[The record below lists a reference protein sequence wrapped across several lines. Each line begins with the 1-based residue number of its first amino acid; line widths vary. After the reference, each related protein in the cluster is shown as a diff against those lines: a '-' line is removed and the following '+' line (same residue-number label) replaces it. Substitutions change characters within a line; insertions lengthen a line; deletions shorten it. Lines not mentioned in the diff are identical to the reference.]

1 MSLPTRPETD
11 PEACVISTHGLT
23 HSYGRR
29 VVVENLHLQVRSGT
43 ITGFLGPNGAGKTT
57 TISLLLGL
65 LKASAGST
73 EVLGLPPGDPKALA
87 QIGALVES
95 PALYDHLTGLENLEI
110 TRLMRDLP
118 WAEVDRVLGLVHLAQ
133 DARRPVREY
142 SLGMRQRLGVAL
154 ALMGQPR
161 LLILDEP
168 TNGLD
173 PSGILDMRELIR
185 RLPLE
190 TGASVFLSSHM
201 LAEVEQVA
209 QDLVVIH
216 RGRLRYQGPTEQLGA
231 REQTELLVRVGD
243 PAQAQKVLAREGF
256 ACQERDGKV
265 VIQAALDEAPRI
277 AACLVAGGCDLY
289 ELSPLKANLEARFL
303 ALLEAP

>member
-1 MSLPTRPETD
+1 MEF
-11 PEACVISTHGLT
+11 VISAAGL
-23 HSYGRR
+23 SRRYGSRL
-29 VVVENLHLQVRSGT
+29 VVDGLDLQVNPQT

-65 LKASAGST
+65 LKANAGT
-73 EVLGLPPGDPKALA
+73 AEVLGLPPGHPEALA

-95 PALYDHLTGLENLEI
+95 PALYDHLTGMENLEI
-110 TRLMRDLP
+110 TRLLRNLP
-118 WAEVDRVLGLVHLAQ
+118 RAESDRVLRLVRLSQ

-154 ALMGQPR
+154 ALLGQPR

-173 PSGILDMRELIR
+173 PAGIQDMRELIR

-190 TGASVFLSSHM
+190 TGASVFLSSHL
-201 LAEVEQVA
+201 LAEIEQMA

-216 RGRLRYQGPTEQLGA
+216 RGKLRYQGPMEQLGA
-231 REQTELLVRVGD
+231 PGQAELQVQVGD
-243 PAQAQKVLAREGF
+243 IAQTLGILAREGF
-256 ACQERDGKV
+256 ACQELDGRV
-265 VIQAALDEAPRI
+265 VIEAMLDQAPYV
-277 AACLVAGGCDLY
+277 AACLVTGGCDLY
-289 ELSPLKANLEARFL
+289 QLSPLKANLEARFL
-303 ALLEAP
+303 ALLEEP

>member
-1 MSLPTRPETD
+1 MSRRYGARLVVDGVDLRVRPQ
-11 PEACVISTHGLT
+11 A
-23 HSYGRR
+23 
-29 VVVENLHLQVRSGT
+29 

-65 LKASAGST
+65 IRASGGSA
-73 EVLGLPPGDPKALA
+73 EVLGLPPGHPAALA

-110 TRLMRDLP
+110 TRLLRNLP
-118 WAEVDRVLGLVHLAQ
+118 RAEVDRVLGLVQLAQ

-154 ALMGQPR
+154 ALMGQPQ

-173 PSGILDMRELIR
+173 PAGIQDMRELIR

-216 RGRLRYQGPTEQLGA
+216 RGKLKYQGPMEQLGA
-231 REQTELLVRVGD
+231 REQAELLVRVGN
-243 PAQAQKVLAREGF
+243 PTKAQAVLAREGF
-256 ACQERDGKV
+256 AHQEHDGRV
-265 VIQAALDEAPRI
+265 LIQAALDQAPRV

-289 ELSPLKANLEARFL
+289 ELSPHKANLEARFL
-303 ALLEAP
+303 TLLEEQ

>member
-1 MSLPTRPETD
+1 MEHI
-11 PEACVISTHGLT
+11 ISTQGLT
-23 HSYGRR
+23 CRYGAQTVVDGLDLR
-29 VVVENLHLQVRSGT
+29 VRPQA

-65 LKASAGST
+65 LKPSVGSAQ
-73 EVLGLPPGDPKALA
+73 VLGYPTGDLKALA

-95 PALYDHLTGLENLEI
+95 PALYGHLTGLENLEI
-110 TRLMRDLP
+110 TRLLRNLP
-118 WAEVDRVLGLVHLAQ
+118 QTEVDRVLGLVDMTR
-133 DARRPVREY
+133 DARRPVQEY

-173 PSGILDMRELIR
+173 PSGIQDMRELLR
-185 RLPLE
+185 SLPGE
-190 TGASVFLSSHM
+190 TGASVFLSSHL

-216 RGRLRYQGPTEQLGA
+216 RGKLRYQGPMEQLGT
-231 REQTELLVRVGD
+231 REQAELMLRVGD
-243 PAQAQKVLAREGF
+243 VTQALSVLTLEGF
-256 ACQERDGKV
+256 PCHEHEGRVLVLVPGDQ
-265 VIQAALDEAPRI
+265 APRV
-277 AACLVAGGCDLY
+277 AACLVTGGCDLY